1 VRFGETVFCRLWMR
15 GNPSGAAGSITT
27 GRSHRPRKAS
37 GHCGDR
43 SADHNRVRIEA
54 WEDIATD
61 YVSPL
66 AVQAARLKLA
76 NVVLSLAA
84 DGVRDGEKLRAE
96 GARVM
101 RLDKA

>member
-1 VRFGETVFCRLWMR
+1 MAEARQLIA
-15 GNPSGAAGSITT
+15 GASYGPAELKIISDAFEG
-27 GRSHRPRKAS
+27 
-37 GHCGDR
+37 
-43 SADHNRVRIEA
+43 A
-54 WEDIATD
+54 WQDIATD